1 MSNNPYAPP
10 TSRVDDPR
18 PKTADDYEYGG
29 FWLRFCATIIDSIL
43 IGLITTPLLFAIYG
57 SQYMAKESF
66 FAGPA
71 EPFISYGIPAVLTI
85 LFWNWKSATPG
96 KMLLS
101 LKVLDANTF
110 QPMSVGQSIGRYFSY
125 FVSMIVL
132 CIGFMWVG
140 WDARKQGWHDK
151 LAGTVVV
158 KG

>member
-18 PKTADDYEYGG
+18 PRSADDYEYGG
-29 FWLRFCATIIDSIL
+29 FWLRFCAAIIDSIL
-43 IGLITTPLLFAIYG
+43 LGLITTPLVFAVYG
-57 SQYMAKESF
+57 MAYLEKKNL

-101 LKVLDANTF
+101 LKVLDAKTF
-110 QPMSVGQSIGRYFSY
+110 QPMSVGQSIGRYFAY
-125 FVSMIVL
+125 IPAMAVL
-132 CIGFMWVG
+132 FIGIMWVG

-151 LAGTVVV
+151 LASTVVV
-158 KG
+158 KS